1 MSNLQANDVSG
12 STLTEA
18 MSSNSNATNPADVSK
33 DEFAM
38 EDIEDDENSSEGSK
52 NKWPKLPGTGKNGFG
67 FQRFQ

>member
-18 MSSNSNATNPADVSK
+18 MSANSNATPADVSK

-38 EDIEDDENSSEGSK
+38 EDIEDENSEGSK
-52 NKWPKLPGTGKNGFG
+52 NKWPRLPGTGKNGFG